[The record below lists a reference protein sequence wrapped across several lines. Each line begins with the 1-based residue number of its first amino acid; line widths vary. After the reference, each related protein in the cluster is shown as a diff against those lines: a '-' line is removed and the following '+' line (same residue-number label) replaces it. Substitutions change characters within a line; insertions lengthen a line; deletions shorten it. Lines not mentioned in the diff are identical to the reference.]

1 MRALDENQQSLEN
14 ETRAKGEAIR
24 MKKKL
29 ESDINEL
36 DIALEH
42 ANGSNAEAQR
52 TIKRYQAH
60 IKESQSTLEHE
71 QIMRDKMR
79 ENLIQSE
86 RQALHAD
93 LEEML
98 GETRLSEEKAK
109 KAMIDA

>member
-1 MRALDENQQSLEN
+1 MGEN

-52 TIKRYQAH
+52 TIKRYQAQ

-79 ENLIQSE
+79 ENPIQSE
-86 RQALHAD
+86 RKAHATPNE
-93 LEEML
+93 LEESKTQL
-98 GETRLSEEKAK
+98 EHSDRNRR
-109 KAMIDA
+109 